1 MTEITKITFSEHLL
15 KDRMDR
21 MVKIATTIGFGV
33 IIEEFRAT
41 DKYYCLTDT
50 GVILIKSL
58 DRAKVITAFPAHLD
72 RIYALYKSVD
82 KFPPKNI
89 IRIIRNNE
97 IKRKFLYEI

>member
-1 MTEITKITFSEHLL
+1 MAEITKTIFSEHLL
-15 KDRMDR
+15 HDRMDR

-33 IIEEFRAT
+33 IIEEFEAV

-58 DRAKVITAFPAHLD
+58 DKTKVITAFPAHLD
-72 RIYALYKSVD
+72 RIFALYKTAN
-82 KFPPKNI
+82 KFPPKTI

-97 IKRKFLYEI
+97 LKRKFLYEI